1 MGKYS
6 FEFLL
11 PSNNNGFYV
20 QKNEKQI
27 FIFRQGFDN
36 CDTFLKSLSLGPNE
50 GLYFIIWTLQ

>member
-20 QKNEKQI
+20 QKNEKKNSFSGKNLTTAI
-27 FIFRQGFDN
+27 PF
-36 CDTFLKSLSLGPNE
+36 
-50 GLYFIIWTLQ
+50 